1 MNLYQKYRPY
11 NLEDVIGQE
20 YTKKILL
27 NSIKTSNVQSTYLFN
42 GPRGTGKTT
51 IARIFSRLVNCESV
65 DNPGHDGC
73 QVCKYFEENDQYDD
87 IFEIDAASNNGVEDI
102 RKIIDNVKFQ
112 PVNLKKKIYI
122 IDEVHMLSKGAFNAL
137 LKTLEEPHDN
147 VIFILATT
155 EVNKIP
161 ATILSRSQRFDFQ
174 RISNDVL
181 KNHLIDIVGM
191 EKVEFEEGA
200 LDIIVELS
208 DGCVRDSLSLLQK
221 VVLSSDEGITI
232 KSTQKSLGVVNNAH
246 FEKIISFIE
255 TKKQDELINYWDEL
269 YLSGINLQSFI
280 INFQSFLKNK
290 IVFDKRSE
298 LIPILF
304 DLNDIEQRAVY
315 TTNLKNLIDVIFIKM
330 TTKQMEIKEEIKVEV
345 KKDIKPKVKEEIPF
359 KKVNTNKSKI
369 PSKLSVELT
378 QNIMDILSNAS
389 KDQRIDKITVFND
402 VGNKLQ
408 DDGKHGLAKFFNEC
422 KVRAANE
429 KQIVVTVEDDLIEPF
444 INRKP
449 KFYELLKNIDSIK
462 ILSNDQWED
471 IKEKFLL
478 KREVNTN
485 DNDTKVINDLEKKL
499 NKKINVIKE

>member
-11 NLEDVIGQE
+11 NLENVIGQE

-27 NSIKTSNVQSTYLFN
+27 NSIKTNNVQSTYLFN

-51 IARIFSRLVNCESV
+51 IARIFSRLVNCESI
-65 DNPGHDGC
+65 DNPGNDGC
-73 QVCKYFEENDQYDD
+73 EVCKYFEENDQYDD

-174 RISNDVL
+174 RIPNDVL
-181 KNHLIDIVGM
+181 KDHLADIVSM
-191 EKVEFEEGA
+191 EKIAVEDGA

-221 VVLSSDEGITI
+221 VVLSSDDGITI
-232 KSTQKSLGVVNNAH
+232 NSTQKSLGVVNNTH
-246 FEKIISFIE
+246 FEKIINLIE
-255 TKKQDELINYWDEL
+255 SKKQDELINYWNEL
-269 YLSGINLQSFI
+269 YISGINLQSFVI
-280 INFQSFLKNK
+280 TFQSFLKNK
-290 IVFDKRSE
+290 IVFEKRSE
-298 LIPILF
+298 LIPIMF

-330 TTKQMEIKEEIKVEV
+330 TTKQFEVNEELKIEPKREV
-345 KKDIKPKVKEEIPF
+345 KQKNKEDISL
-359 KKVNTNKSKI
+359 KKINTKNSI
-369 PSKLSVELT
+369 VSSKLNVDLT
-378 QNIMDILSNAS
+378 QNIMDILTNAS
-389 KDQRIDKITVFND
+389 KEQRIEKITTFND
-402 VGNKLQ
+402 VGKNLQ
-408 DDGKHGLAKFFNEC
+408 EDGKHGLAKFFNEC
-422 KVRAANE
+422 KVRAAN
-429 KQIVVTVEDDLIEPF
+429 KNQIIVTVEEDLIEPF

-449 KFYELLKNIDSIK
+449 KFYELLENIDSIK

-478 KREVNTN
+478 KRDVNTN
-485 DNDTKVINDLEKKL
+485 DDDTKVINDLEKKL
-499 NKKINVIKE
+499 NQKINVVKE